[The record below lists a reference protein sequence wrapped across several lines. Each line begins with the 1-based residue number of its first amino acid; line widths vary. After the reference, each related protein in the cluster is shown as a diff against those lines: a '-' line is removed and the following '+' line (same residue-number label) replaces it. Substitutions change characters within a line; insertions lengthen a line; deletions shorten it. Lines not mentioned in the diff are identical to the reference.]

1 MCITHRQREKPM
13 PENVQGARTDLLA
26 QAMRKV
32 YAETFG
38 DAVDPASDDAKPT
51 DNETQQKN
59 QRPTGSR

>member
-1 MCITHRQREKPM
+1 M

-38 DAVDPASDDAKPT
+38 DAADPASGDANPT
-51 DNETQQKN
+51 GNETDKKD
-59 QRPTGSR
+59 QRPSAGR